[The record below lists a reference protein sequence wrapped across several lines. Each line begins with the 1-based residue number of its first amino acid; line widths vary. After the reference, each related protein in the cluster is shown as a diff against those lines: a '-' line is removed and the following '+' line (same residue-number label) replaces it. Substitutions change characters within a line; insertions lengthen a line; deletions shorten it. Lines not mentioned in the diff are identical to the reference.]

1 MPKKLQARF
10 NSERNKGRLTTYKKL
25 AGLTMVT
32 CSKNRREF
40 ELEELPF
47 GVRQRVKQTLD
58 EMEAHQKTRG
68 KRLERLRFHWTRKF
82 RLILNPYGRRRVVEL
97 IPKHPQ
103 SIQKTKNRFQDNSN
117 NLGDKRV
124 FENAS

>member
-10 NSERNKGRLTTYKKL
+10 NSERNKGRLNTYKKL

-32 CSKNRREF
+32 CSKNRGEF
-40 ELEELPF
+40 ELEELSF
-47 GVRQRVKQTLD
+47 DVRQRIKQSLD
-58 EMEAHQKTRG
+58 ELEVHQKARG

-82 RLILNPYGRRRVVEL
+82 RLILNPYGRRGIRNL
-97 IPKHPQ
+97 YNHARRR

-117 NLGDKRV
+117 NLG
-124 FENAS
+124 